1 MLTRLKVS
9 GFKNLVDVDVRF
21 GPFTCVAGANGTGKS
36 NLFDAIQFLSALADR
51 PLIDAALSVRDE
63 GGRTGDIRSL
73 FHHVGDVYADEMTFV
88 TEMIVPVAGVD
99 DLGQQA
105 EASITFLRYTVTLAY
120 RTDESLHSLGA
131 LELTREELSHINLGD
146 APNHLL
152 FPHRGT
158 WRKSAL
164 RGRRTSPL
172 ISTEEQSNVGQIIKV
187 HQDGSGGRPRV
198 RRAANL
204 PRTMLSASDA
214 AESPTALLARRE
226 MQSWRLL
233 HLEPSYLRQP
243 DNFKAPTRVST
254 DGAHIAATLYHL
266 AHVNLLQKSNG
277 ITANEWSARIY
288 GQIANRLAELLD
300 DVQQV
305 WIDRD
310 DQRELL
316 TLYVTGRDGTPHPA
330 RALSDATLRFLA
342 LGILELDPESRGLLC
357 LEEPENGIY
366 PDRIPAM
373 LDLLQDIATD
383 VDEPIG
389 LDNPLRQVIINTHSP
404 AVVGQVPDDSL
415 LVAELKETVSAG
427 RCFRRAS
434 FSCLSG
440 TWREKAPE
448 GVSIVSKGKLL
459 TYLNP
464 IAPVELDAV
473 EHHFGQQ
480 GRGATRVPCR
490 VIDRPDVQLL
500 LFGE

>member
-63 GGRTGDIRSL
+63 GGRTGDMRSL
-73 FHHVGDVYADEMTFV
+73 FHRVGDAYADEMTFE
-88 TEMIVPVAGVD
+88 TEMIVPFEGVD

-105 EASITFLRYTVTLAY
+105 EASITFLRYVVTLAY
-120 RTDESLHSLGA
+120 RMDESLRSLGA
-131 LELTREELSHINLGD
+131 LELMREELSHINLRD

-152 FPHRGT
+152 FPHSLQ
-158 WRKSAL
+158 WRRSAL

-172 ISTEEQSNVGQIIKV
+172 ISTEKGNVGRIIKV
-187 HQDGSGGRPRV
+187 HQDGSGGRPLV
-198 RRAANL
+198 RLAANL

-233 HLEPSYLRQP
+233 HLEPSCLRQP
-243 DNFKAPTRVST
+243 DNFKAPIRLGM
-254 DGAHIAATLYHL
+254 DGSHMAATLYHL
-266 AHVNLLQKSNG
+266 AHVNPLQKSNG
-277 ITANEWSARIY
+277 ITATERAARVY
-288 GQIANRLAELLD
+288 VHIANRLAELLD
-300 DVQQV
+300 DVQRV
-305 WIDRD
+305 WIERD

-330 RALSDATLRFLA
+330 RALSDGTLRFLA
-342 LGILELDPESRGLLC
+342 LVVLELDPEARGLLC

-366 PDRIPAM
+366 PGRIPAM

-383 VDEPIG
+383 VREPLG

-415 LVAELKETVSAG
+415 LVAELKEMVHAD
-427 RCFRRAS
+427 RYFKRACFS
-434 FSCLSG
+434 WLSD
-440 TWREKAPE
+440 TWRAKTSED
-448 GVSIVSKGKLL
+448 VSVVSKGKLL
-459 TYLNP
+459 AYLNP
-464 IAPVELDAV
+464 IAPIDLEAEEYTL
-473 EHHFGQQ
+473 GQRRKLP
-480 GRGATRVPCR
+480 GRKPCR